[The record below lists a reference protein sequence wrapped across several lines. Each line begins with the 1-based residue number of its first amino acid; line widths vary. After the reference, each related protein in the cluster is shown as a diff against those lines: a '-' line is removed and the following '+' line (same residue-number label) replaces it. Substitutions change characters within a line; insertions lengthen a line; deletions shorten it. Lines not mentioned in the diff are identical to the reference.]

1 MSSLKNV
8 AKPGSGYANEIPMY
22 LPPGISGHGAMA
34 SMFRGIARYQLELW
48 ALTSRRGQAYMEYSL
63 RLARCKS
70 PDDYSK
76 AQQRFSET
84 AFKQYKEA
92 SERLTDAWTQ
102 VVSMPSPAAVTEA
115 EVNEPLVFSPI
126 PPNSQT
132 SETERK
138 ADRVV
143 PRRVSREDVRRVA

>member
-1 MSSLKNV
+1 
-8 AKPGSGYANEIPMY
+8 
-22 LPPGISGHGAMA
+22 
-34 SMFRGIARYQLELW
+34 
-48 ALTSRRGQAYMEYSL
+48 
-63 RLARCKS
+63 
-70 PDDYSK
+70 
-76 AQQRFSET
+76 
-84 AFKQYKEA
+84 
-92 SERLTDAWTQ
+92 RLTDAWTQ